1 MDHAR
6 YTSQPHIQQ
15 RPTRKRL
22 RKRDHDYSQPGYYFV
37 TVCIDGR
44 RQWFGY
50 IANDEMHLSQAGNI
64 VQSVWTS
71 LPDRFPGLE
80 LDQYTVMPN
89 HVHGIIALTEEVQY
103 PGSKKKL
110 KPTLSD
116 IIDTFKGAATHQ
128 IHTTISKNF
137 LWQKSFHDEIIRN
150 DRMLD
155 NQRQYIID
163 NPICWLKDE
172 FFVAGL

>member
-1 MDHAR
+1 MDHIQ
-6 YTSQPHIQQ
+6 YPSQPRIQQ
-15 RPTRKRL
+15 RPTRKQL

-37 TVCIDGR
+37 TICTADR

-50 IANDEMHLSQAGNI
+50 IANDEMHLNHAGNI
-64 VQSVWTS
+64 AQSVWNS
-71 LPDRFPGLE
+71 LLDRFPGLE
-80 LDQYTVMPN
+80 LDRYIVMPN
-89 HVHGIIALTEEVQY
+89 HMHGIIALTETIQY
-103 PGSKKKL
+103 PGSKKKQ

-116 IIDTFKGAATHQ
+116 VIDTFKGAVTHQ
-128 IHTTISKNF
+128 IHTTISKH
-137 LWQKSFHDEIIRN
+137 LVWQKSFHDEIIRS